1 MSNIALELTDRFA
14 PPNSELKLEILSEL
28 QSILRLHNISP
39 EELSYKWES
48 YCMKMGAEET
58 QMDLKTTRD
67 FKKDLLETV
76 ERESRAKAAKI
87 NDKRTV
93 NATPRAGMG
102 NDVFGMYGHHV
113 GRDFGA
119 KILT

>member
-1 MSNIALELTDRFA
+1 MSEFTLELTERFA
-14 PPNSELKLEILSEL
+14 PPDGELKPEILTEL

-58 QMDLKTTRD
+58 KMDLKTTRD

-87 NDKRTV
+87 NDKRGV
-93 NATPRAGMG
+93 NATPRANMG
-102 NDVFGMYGHHV
+102 SDVFGMYV
-113 GRDFGA
+113 ESLA
-119 KILT
+119 